1 MGMWIVNT
9 EKESCS
15 QRLTQR
21 RKGEEPDGILCLV
34 LPAGS
39 VILSRALLRLPFC
52 CIVSSKGVPL
62 RPKVRYF
69 PEVANPFGDNERAKV
84 VASSRLARDDDD
96 DDDENDDGS
105 RGGDGGGGDGSG
117 GGRRSAHGLKEPEQR
132 LQELGTRLRHVAC
145 TSLEYF
151 KVNEGDDANERHLP
165 NTPRSAPGSQLFQ
178 SRDLGFFLEHVDPFS
193 CTEGRRT
200 PDIVRMFDPLR
211 KDNGLS
217 SLSVLVP
224 QDHAPRRKLP

>member
-1 MGMWIVNT
+1 MKPKT
-9 EKESCS
+9 
-15 QRLTQR
+15 
-21 RKGEEPDGILCLV
+21 KG
-34 LPAGS
+34 
-39 VILSRALLRLPFC
+39 
-52 CIVSSKGVPL
+52 
-62 RPKVRYF
+62 PKVRYF

-96 DDDENDDGS
+96 DDDDDDGS
-105 RGGDGGGGDGSG
+105 RGGDGGDGDGSG
-117 GGRRSAHGLKEPEQR
+117 GGRRSAHGEGENCLPGVGGGSAGGSGSRGGESRRTGPFDSRSSIFVISSFRLKEPEQR

-211 KDNGLS
+211 KDNSLS

-224 QDHAPRRKLP
+224 QDHAPRRKLA

>member
-1 MGMWIVNT
+1 MHVTRFRN
-9 EKESCS
+9 KET
-15 QRLTQR
+15 RT
-21 RKGEEPDGILCLV
+21 
-34 LPAGS
+34 LP
-39 VILSRALLRLPFC
+39 IHFLL
-52 CIVSSKGVPL
+52 
-62 RPKVRYF
+62 
-69 PEVANPFGDNERAKV
+69 
-84 VASSRLARDDDD
+84 
-96 DDDENDDGS
+96 
-105 RGGDGGGGDGSG
+105 
-117 GGRRSAHGLKEPEQR
+117 GLKEPEQR

-178 SRDLGFFLEHVDPFS
+178 SRDLGFFLEYVDPFS

-200 PDIVRMFDPLR
+200 PGIVRMSDPLR

-224 QDHAPRRKLP
+224 QDHAPRRKLA